1 MGLIKEQRVLA
12 DLKNNKNIRIISINT
27 TTVNFNKRFDCISA
41 FFKSLKN
48 GLYSINKRTNREVM
62 KGLTGV
68 YFSLE
73 LGEEFQILIVYDS
86 SVKSLNNLDTTV
98 RLKKLLGLKIQIE
111 FGAYDEFEPVIKNMF
126 GIRRKIQPF
135 GDYYFNSSRN

>member
-1 MGLIKEQRVLA
+1 MGLLKEQRVLA
-12 DLKNNKNIRIISINT
+12 DLKNNKDIRIISIKT
-27 TTVNFNKRFDCISA
+27 TNDNFNKRFDCISV

-48 GLYSINKRTNREVM
+48 GLYAINKRTNREVM

-73 LGEEFQILIVYDS
+73 MGEDFQILIVYDS
-86 SVKSLNNLDTTV
+86 SIKSLNNLDTAA
-98 RLKKLLGLKIQIE
+98 RLKKLLGLKIKIE
-111 FGAYDEFEPVIKNMF
+111 FGTYDEFEPVIKNMF

-135 GDYYFNSSRN
+135 GDYYFNSSRI

>member
-1 MGLIKEQRVLA
+1 MGLIKEQRILT
-12 DLKNNKNIRIISINT
+12 DLKNNKNIRIISIIT
-27 TTVNFNKRFDCISA
+27 TSDNFNKRFDCISA

-48 GLYSINKRTNREVM
+48 SLSSIHLRTNREVM

-73 LGEEFQILIVYDS
+73 MGEEFQILIVYDS
-86 SVKSLNNLDTTV
+86 SVKALNNLDTAV
-98 RLKKLLGLKIQIE
+98 RLKKLLGLKIKLE
-111 FGAYDEFEPVIKNMF
+111 FGNYDDFEPVIKNMF

-135 GDYYFNSSRN
+135 GDYYFNSSRK